1 MTSRIILPVTLVLVT
16 ACGPSAE
23 RDSRP
28 PSPAPGGLAPTA
40 QALADAAED
49 FAEVRAGYLEWYFEA
64 HPVHATELGVHDYD
78 GRLPTMTRTGIQ
90 RKIDSLLEW
99 LSDLEQIRF
108 DLMRDGDRYDY
119 AVLEYGIRAELLELE
134 ETRTWANDP
143 GVYTEVIARGLSA
156 LMEREFAPSE
166 QRLESLLGRM
176 TGAAAVLEAAR
187 TNVRRPPR
195 VWTEL
200 ALADTRGLLEYLQR
214 DLPPILADRETG
226 TGAVPAVE
234 IARQELVAA
243 LEGYL
248 EWLATELLPRSTG
261 TFRLG
266 RYLLERKLL
275 YSEHVSL
282 SLDELQRL
290 NANAINEYRQQ
301 VAEVAERIDPDR
313 SPREIMD
320 SISRVGPR
328 PEELLERGRRA
339 VEAARDWV
347 VSAGVVEVPG
357 TEVPTVR
364 ESPPWARTAFA
375 SLDAPG
381 PFESG
386 ELRTFLDLTNVRE
399 EWDEALVREH
409 MSFFSDAG
417 LAVTALHTT
426 FPGHY
431 VQQQYARELS
441 EIRRVLATG
450 ASTAGWAHYATEM
463 AVEEGFSD
471 DPGVRLEQLRRA
483 LQRHARWYAVV
494 RLHALDE
501 PLAQVV
507 SAFMEIAYFDEFP
520 ARREVL
526 RATREPGIMADALG
540 RMQIKELREDYRS
553 RLEEQADT
561 TFSLP
566 EFHGRLLRLGLP
578 YTLAR
583 EVLIPGDRERRR
595 SR

>member
-143 GVYTEVIARGLSA
+143 GVYTGIIARGLSA
-156 LMEREFAPSE
+156 VVEREFAPSE
-166 QRLESLLGRM
+166 ERLASLRARLA
-176 TGAAAVLEAAR
+176 GAPAVLEAAR
-187 TNVRRPPR
+187 ANVRRPPR

-200 ALADTRGLLEYLQR
+200 ALADTRGLLEYVER
-214 DLPPILADRETG
+214 DLPTILADREA
-226 TGAVPAVE
+226 GALAAVDT
-234 IARQELVAA
+234 ARQALATA
-243 LEGYL
+243 LEAHLG
-248 EWLATELLPRSTG
+248 WLATELLPRSNG

-275 YSEHVSL
+275 YSEHISL
-282 SLDELQRL
+282 SLEELQRL
-290 NANAINEYRQQ
+290 NTNAINEYRQQ

-328 PEELLERGRRA
+328 PDELLERGRTS

-347 VSAGVVEVPG
+347 VSAGVVEVPR
-357 TEVPTVR
+357 TELPIVR

-381 PFESG
+381 PFDSG
-386 ELRTFLDLTNVRE
+386 ELRTFLNLTNVRE
-399 EWDEALVREH
+399 EWDEDLVREH
-409 MSFFSDAG
+409 
-417 LAVTALHTT
+417 
-426 FPGHY
+426 
-431 VQQQYARELS
+431 
-441 EIRRVLATG
+441 
-450 ASTAGWAHYATEM
+450 
-463 AVEEGFSD
+463 
-471 DPGVRLEQLRRA
+471 
-483 LQRHARWYAVV
+483 
-494 RLHALDE
+494 
-501 PLAQVV
+501 
-507 SAFMEIAYFDEFP
+507 
-520 ARREVL
+520 
-526 RATREPGIMADALG
+526 
-540 RMQIKELREDYRS
+540 
-553 RLEEQADT
+553 
-561 TFSLP
+561 
-566 EFHGRLLRLGLP
+566 
-578 YTLAR
+578 
-583 EVLIPGDRERRR
+583 
-595 SR
+595 